1 MSYDLAVIIVN
12 YNVSDLLKN
21 CLESVYASTGNISYK
36 VCVVDNA
43 SLDQSVAMVQER
55 FPQAHL
61 IANSGNVGY
70 PAANNQG
77 MIALGVHHDAADSSL
92 IPRYVLLLNP
102 DTELPADCLVEY
114 VRWMDENL
122 TVGVVGPRLVLP
134 DGSLDLACRRSFP
147 SPNVSMVHM
156 LGLSRLFPKSPI
168 FGRYNM
174 TYLPEDQLVE
184 VDSVVGAFMLVRT
197 IAIDKVG
204 MLDETFWM
212 YGEDL
217 DWAKRI
223 KDAGWKIIYNPAR
236 NVKHIKRASSRQ
248 NPKAQFEFNRAM
260 IIFYYRHYRRE
271 TSWPMHLLVMLGLA
285 IKGGPKLWPEL
296 DGRKYLVDNTLL
308 LGHPDKQS

>member
-12 YNVSDLLKN
+12 YNVCSLLRN
-21 CLESVYASTGNISYK
+21 CLNSVYASRGDLRYQ

-43 SLDQSVAMVQER
+43 SPDDSVQMVQAE
-55 FPQAHL
+55 FPQTHM
-61 IANSGNVGY
+61 IANSNNVGY

-77 MIALGVHHDAADSSL
+77 MVALGVGSDAA
-92 IPRYVLLLNP
+92 PRYTLLLNP
-102 DTELPADCLVEY
+102 DTELPADCLADY
-114 VRWMDENL
+114 VRWMDDNPA
-122 TVGVVGPRLVLP
+122 VGVVGPRLILP

-147 SPNVSMVHM
+147 SPTVSMHHM
-156 LGLSRLFPKSPI
+156 LGLSRLFPNSPT

-174 TYLPEDQLVE
+174 TYLPEDQLTE

-197 IAIDKVG
+197 SAIDKVG

-223 KDAGWKIIYNPAR
+223 KDGGWKIVYNPAHK
-236 NVKHIKRASSRQ
+236 VKHVKRASSRQ

-260 IIFYYRHYRRE
+260 IIFYYRHYRQE
-271 TSWPMHLLVMLGLA
+271 TPWPLHLLVLLGLA

-296 DGRKYLVDNTLL
+296 DGRKYLEENV
-308 LGHPDKQS
+308 QRR